1 MSGFV
6 QIAENFDATSTL
18 HVTLSLGPFSSPTTA
33 GNRIV
38 VLVLFNDTTGGTGSV
53 PSITDTALNTYT
65 PIGNAGTGLFDIFV
79 SGQYMAY
86 AFEVESS
93 AANAANTV
101 LVTWSLVTGASTA
114 NFVGAAAVEYSGTL
128 AATASY
134 AFTVAQHYGSSPGE
148 IAVTPTTIGDLA
160 VGWINVIGQSASSAL
175 NTLRGSLNS
184 GWYLWDEGTT
194 VSLSPINVG
203 ANYGSSTSWC
213 EIAIA
218 IPMAAAGLAVSDEP
232 SNPPCY
238 SVIFPDDGLDSRCRR
253 VSEELALP
261 ATPLHV
267 EDVVPPLVLVLD
279 LPVDSRCRSISEER
293 PLPATPLH
301 VEDVVP
307 PLVLVLDLPVDSRC
321 RSISEER
328 PLPATPLHVEDVVPP
343 LVLVLDPQPLPS
355 FPSEDFVVRPLG
367 VDEGALPAFLTSP
380 PDPLPVMPAGDSED
394 FVRFT
399 ASAPVDDYSPPA
411 QFPSIDLSVPTPIG
425 EDFSGELVPH
435 EEESPP
441 ILARSSDA
449 AASSPIP
456 TDEFVQTA
464 TVTPS
469 DDGPVVAPTAPSPDP
484 IPATPA
490 GDEFVSLYVAEEAP
504 VAAVGSPAPDAS
516 LAPAPGEDLPSPYLL
531 EDPSL
536 ALALAVPDPAVP
548 TPIGEEFSGELV
560 PHEEERPVALAS
572 VESYPVTPVVVPEE
586 FSGELV
592 PHEEEAP
599 TAAPIAADSPPA
611 TSGPSEEFV
620 QTAAATLATDE
631 QGGPTPAAPNPAPY
645 FLPVTP
651 EDWPTPPIA
660 VGLDDTIA
668 PSAGRAESFELL
680 FRPLPEEIPASA
692 IDDASSLQIASS
704 SADPIASLVRLVPEE
719 LPASTIDDALIPQPI
734 ASPPDPILTRPAA
747 DEFVSLFL
755 VDEATPLPSLVAALN
770 EVIRQVW
777 ASEDFPGLPPTI
789 AIDDVTAPPPARM
802 DVHASAP
809 SPFAVDEITQPLTPL
824 FVDDSGVPWQTIQLS
839 EWAAIS
845 FRFADED
852 FATAAS
858 PPPVVTFPSP
868 GSSGQPVYTLRPSG
882 RTVYTLRPSG
892 RTVYT
897 LRPSGRTVYV
907 VVTRGQPV
915 TTLQP
920 TSRTLPDTLRPSG
933 RTVYVVVTRGQPKR

>member
-65 PIGNAGTGLFDIFV
+65 PIGNAGTGLFNIFV

-114 NFVGAAAVEYSGTL
+114 NFVGAAAVEYSGTR

-134 AFTVAQHYGSSPGE
+134 AFSVAQHYGSSPGE

-160 VGWINVIGQSASSAL
+160 VGWINVLGQSASSAL

-184 GWYLWDEGTT
+184 GWYLLDEETT

-203 ANYGSSTSWC
+203 ANYGSSTAWC

-232 SNPPCY
+232 SSLPRY
-238 SVIFPDDGLDSRCRR
+238 SFVFSDDDLDSRCRR
-253 VSEELALP
+253 VSEDLAIP
-261 ATPLHV
+261 ATPLYVDDVAPPLVPALDPPPLPFFPSEDFVVQPLGVDEGAGPILFETETFDFVLIADQEDQFVPAAATVTPSDDGIAYSFASDSGLYLPVDSRRLSISEELPLPVSPLHV

-279 LPVDSRCRSISEER
+279 LPVDSRRLSISEER

-307 PLVLVLDLPVDSRC
+307 LQVLLW
-321 RSISEER
+321 
-328 PLPATPLHVEDVVPP
+328 
-343 LVLVLDPQPLPS
+343 
-355 FPSEDFVVRPLG
+355 
-367 VDEGALPAFLTSP
+367 
-380 PDPLPVMPAGDSED
+380 PDPPPPPFYPSED

-399 ASAPVDDYSPPA
+399 ASASVDDYSPPA

-490 GDEFVSLYVAEEAP
+490 GDEFVSLYVAEEAS

-516 LAPAPGEDLPSPYLL
+516 LAPAPGEELPSPYLL
-531 EDPSL
+531 EDPSP
-536 ALALAVPDPAVP
+536 ALALAAPDPAVSS
-548 TPIGEEFSGELV
+548 PIAEDFSGELV

-631 QGGPTPAAPNPAPY
+631 QGGPTPAAPDPAPY
-645 FLPVTP
+645 FLPVTT
-651 EDWPTPPIA
+651 EDWPTPPVVI
-660 VGLDDTIA
+660 GLDDTIV
-668 PSAGRAESFELL
+668 PPAGRADSFDLL
-680 FRPLPEEIPASA
+680 VRPLPEEIPASA
-692 IDDASSLQIASS
+692 IDDAS
-704 SADPIASLVRLVPEE
+704 
-719 LPASTIDDALIPQPI
+719 IPQPI
-734 ASPPDPILTRPAA
+734 AVPSDPLSVMPAG
-747 DEFVSLFL
+747 DELLSLS
-755 VDEATPLPSLVAALN
+755 VTDDAPPLPSLVAALN

-809 SPFAVDEITQPLTPL
+809 SPFAVDEITQPPTPL

-882 RTVYTLRPSG
+882 RTVY
-892 RTVYT
+892 
-897 LRPSGRTVYV
+897 V

-920 TSRTLPDTLRPSG
+920 TSRTLPGPVPPG
-933 RTVYVVVTRGQPKR
+933 RGPRRR